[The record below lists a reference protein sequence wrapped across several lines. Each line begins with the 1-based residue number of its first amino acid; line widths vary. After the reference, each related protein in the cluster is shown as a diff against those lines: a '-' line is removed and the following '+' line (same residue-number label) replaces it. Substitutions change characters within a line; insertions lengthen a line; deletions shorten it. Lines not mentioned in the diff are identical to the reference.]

1 MPFGMIAMSHIIL
14 HLGLCGAVLKRPPDT
29 SVAIHV
35 RVVDHGNSTH
45 VNQTFQIVRDY
56 APTTTVAFDVYQ
68 GEYAME
74 ISAPQYNCNAVDFIH
89 VLPEHDRTIS
99 EQLVDGPPQLPQPML
114 LSGTAPQSF
123 LYLQPTYVL
132 FDKSQQCSQPVGD
145 PIPVH
150 LVVENDE
157 DSFYVWLYPDAS
169 LFARGS
175 EILAMQLQTPT
186 GEDHY
191 IRLKI
196 PFPMPWRGWPADITF
211 NVRESDADYL
221 ATQPTGVLLCPK
233 LFETSS
239 G

>member
-1 MPFGMIAMSHIIL
+1 MFPMSHVIL
-14 HLGLCGAVLKRPPDT
+14 HLGLCGPILQRSPDT

-35 RVVDHGNSTH
+35 RVVDRGDHPH
-45 VNQTFQIVRDY
+45 VDQTFHILRDY
-56 APTTTVAFDVYQ
+56 EPTGVVGFDIYQ

-74 ISAPQYNCNAVDFIH
+74 ISAPAYNCNAFDYIH
-89 VLPEHDRTIS
+89 VLPEKDRTIS
-99 EQLVDGPPQLPQPML
+99 EQLVEGMPPQTQPML

-132 FDKSQQCSQPVGD
+132 FDSSQQCNKPVGD
-145 PIPVH
+145 TIPVH
-150 LVVENDE
+150 MIVENDE
-157 DSFYVWLYPDAS
+157 DSFYIWLYPDAS
-169 LFARGS
+169 LYQRGS

-191 IRLKI
+191 IRLKV
-196 PFPMPWRGWPADITF
+196 PFPVPWRGWPADITF
-211 NVRESDADYL
+211 NVKEDDADYL

-233 LFETSS
+233 LFETSA